1 MGIVA
6 AAVAGSVVS
15 GAISAKSAKDAS
27 KAADASAAQTSAEQA
42 LAIENAQILA
52 DEEEEKAQLERQ
64 RIFDA
69 TKPMQES
76 ASFTFGLQQRP
87 EMGGFSDFVA
97 VGEPISG
104 NTGFNMLGGL
114 S

>member
-1 MGIVA
+1 MGIGA
-6 AAVAGSVVS
+6 SIAGAVVG
-15 GAISAKSAKDAS
+15 GAISARSAKKAS
-27 KAADASAAQTSAEQA
+27 KAANASAAQTSAEQA
-42 LAIENAQILA
+42 LAIDNAQILA
-52 DEEEEKAQLERQ
+52 DEEEEKAQIERQ

-87 EMGGFSDFVA
+87 AMGGFSDFVA

-104 NTGFNMLGGL
+104 NTGFNMLGSL